1 METGTVDGPLT
12 GRPSLA
18 SSWDAACGALAQRLH
33 LTRADLGARDADWE
47 ELLAPP
53 DTSQD
58 LVVLKRNLNS
68 QDENPCF
75 LYLRCDPGGGEEI
88 VSIGIL
94 SSARNMEVYLG
105 EEYCGTSRGKN
116 VCNVLDNSEHEKII
130 LYKNYLELESSTHAC
145 KIKVS
150 RSHILT
156 KLKTTVALL
165 LCVLLFCL
173 FGNVLSPISSLVL
186 VQRYLVHMLKKNSF
200 LKNNQHSSVKI

>member
-116 VCNVLDNSEHEKII
+116 VCNVLDNRFVT
-130 LYKNYLELESSTHAC
+130 YAC
-145 KIKVS
+145 
-150 RSHILT
+150 
-156 KLKTTVALL
+156 A
-165 LCVLLFCL
+165 
-173 FGNVLSPISSLVL
+173 GVL
-186 VQRYLVHMLKKNSF
+186 VKYCFVFFSFCIFTDSLILVSDTRGE
-200 LKNNQHSSVKI
+200 

>member
-33 LTRADLGARDADWE
+33 LTWADLGARDADWE

-116 VCNVLDNSEHEKII
+116 VCNVLDNSQDLVVLKRNLNSQDENPCFLYLRCDPGGGEEIVSIGI
-130 LYKNYLELESSTHAC
+130 LSSARNMEVYLGEEYCGTSRGKNVC
-145 KIKVS
+145 
-150 RSHILT
+150 
-156 KLKTTVALL
+156 
-165 LCVLLFCL
+165 
-173 FGNVLSPISSLVL
+173 NVLDNRSVDKLRQHKGL
-186 VQRYLVHMLKKNSF
+186 EKF
-200 LKNNQHSSVKI
+200 LG